1 MISADHLSHGSER
14 AVERGRVL
22 VEDYA
27 RWESLDNQHFNTEH
41 ISAAGR
47 LIADVLIYT
56 ATFPGTAL
64 SVDGYPKEQIPLLAA
79 AAARG
84 VSAALADHLSD
95 QDSPGSSE
103 PAGRDEMRAAG
114 DSFCDYLRL
123 YLQLEARSETA
134 PRGRRL

>member
-1 MISADHLSHGSER
+1 MISADDPSHGSER
-14 AVERGRVL
+14 AAERGRVL

-27 RWESLDNQHFNTEH
+27 RWESLDNQHFNAEH

-47 LIADVLIYT
+47 LIADVLMYT

-64 SVDGYPKEQIPLLAA
+64 SADGYPKEQIPLLAA
-79 AAARG
+79 AAVRG

-95 QDSPGSSE
+95 QDSLGSSG
-103 PAGRDEMRAAG
+103 PDRDAMGAAG

-123 YLQLEARSETA
+123 YLQLEARRDTA
-134 PRGRRL
+134 PKGRRI

>member
-1 MISADHLSHGSER
+1 MISADHPSRGSER

-22 VEDYA
+22 VEDYS

-47 LIADVLIYT
+47 LIADVLMYA

-64 SVDGYPKEQIPLLAA
+64 SADGYPKEQIPLLAA
-79 AAARG
+79 AAVRG
-84 VSAALADHLSD
+84 VSAALSDHLSD
-95 QDSPGSSE
+95 QNLLGSSG
-103 PAGRDEMRAAG
+103 PGRDELRTVG

-123 YLQLEARSETA
+123 YLQLEARAATA
-134 PRGRRL
+134 SKRRDC